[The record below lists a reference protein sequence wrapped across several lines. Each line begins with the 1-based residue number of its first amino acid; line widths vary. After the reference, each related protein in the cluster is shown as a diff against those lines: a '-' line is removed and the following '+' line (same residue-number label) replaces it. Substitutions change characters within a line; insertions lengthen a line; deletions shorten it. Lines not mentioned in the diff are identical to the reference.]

1 MILQILKPTYTPLIL
16 AGIIML
22 FLGTTAFS
30 STPSAQ
36 AKTVYG
42 YLEPVTL
49 YPDGITLTAKLD
61 TGAKT
66 ASISAK
72 DIYLYKKNGQDYV
85 KFKVSHPD
93 IEETPAYNLPLQRV
107 VTIKK
112 RASESG
118 SKKHDK
124 RPVVKIPIHFDSKRY
139 QISVNLID
147 RSHFSTPMLL
157 GREALKNFSAIVDSA
172 LKNTVK

>member
-1 MILQILKPTYTPLIL
+1 MLKPSVVLIL
-16 AGIIML
+16 VGIIML
-22 FLGTTAFS
+22 FPGTIAFS
-30 STPSAQ
+30 SASSAQ
-36 AKTVYG
+36 VKAVYG
-42 YLEPVTL
+42 YLESVTL
-49 YPDGITLTAKLD
+49 YPDRITLTAKLD

-85 KFKVSHPD
+85 KFKVSHPA
-93 IEETPAYNLPLQRV
+93 IEETPAYDLPLQDI

-112 RASESG
+112 RASEGG
-118 SKKHDK
+118 SKKHDT
-124 RPVVKIPIHFDSKRY
+124 RPVVKIPIHFDGKRY

-157 GREALKNFSAIVDSA
+157 GREALKNFNAIVDSA
-172 LKNTVK
+172 LKNTIK